1 MKRVNWMK
9 EHGYEVVGTTK
20 NTAMLCLGGT
30 KYSGLFK
37 KRVTDFV
44 ANDGVSYFKW
54 DGIQFSCSES
64 DHGHSVGIYS
74 RRSILESLI
83 DKCRAVR
90 EKNPKVFLNI
100 TSGTWLS
107 PWWVKYANQIW
118 MQGSDYGYA
127 DVPSISPRD
136 AAITYR
142 DFILYDDFTNNNW
155 WFPIANL
162 MTHGIIKGNLQ
173 MLGGQE
179 EPLDKF
185 TNEAFLY
192 FARGISM
199 WELYISP
206 DILTDGEW
214 DAMGQAMHWARDRF
228 PILSSTE
235 MVGGDPRKRETYGY
249 VHFNGKKGII
259 AARNPW
265 IEAKSLRVNL
275 LTAYGL
281 DADASSLVLE
291 RVYPSRWVSPKL
303 YKTGELLELPLGGY
317 ETAIYELY
325 PIAEAD
331 VPLLTGAMFDVVNT
345 QDGSSVL
352 SVYESS
358 HAAKLMN
365 PDQFKAS
372 SPFSDALKRMKSQ
385 PEPVEKR
392 SMGFVLGRATSELQ
406 ASFTLDQSVTE
417 ASLALLL
424 TPEKG
429 MRTKSQPTVLVS
441 MGGKLD
447 TAKCEKGE
455 GLSKWYVVKVPV
467 GEHDA
472 RIRIESM
479 GQNGKWNGQVSV
491 WMICKQKQQSVEV
504 AFSSNKPVNHRPMP
518 PKPFP
523 TGVVVK
529 NVKLGEAV
537 LKAK

>member
-1 MKRVNWMK
+1 
-9 EHGYEVVGTTK
+9 
-20 NTAMLCLGGT
+20 
-30 KYSGLFK
+30 
-37 KRVTDFV
+37 
-44 ANDGVSYFKW
+44 
-54 DGIQFSCSES
+54 
-64 DHGHSVGIYS
+64 
-74 RRSILESLI
+74 
-83 DKCRAVR
+83 
-90 EKNPKVFLNI
+90 
-100 TSGTWLS
+100 
-107 PWWVKYANQIW
+107 
-118 MQGSDYGYA
+118 
-127 DVPSISPRD
+127 
-136 AAITYR
+136 
-142 DFILYDDFTNNNW
+142 
-155 WFPIANL
+155 
-162 MTHGIIKGNLQ
+162 
-173 MLGGQE
+173 
-179 EPLDKF
+179 
-185 TNEAFLY
+185 
-192 FARGISM
+192 
-199 WELYISP
+199 
-206 DILTDGEW
+206 
-214 DAMGQAMHWARDRF
+214 
-228 PILSSTE
+228 
-235 MVGGDPRKRETYGY
+235 
-249 VHFNGKKGII
+249 
-259 AARNPW
+259 
-265 IEAKSLRVNL
+265 LRVNL

-303 YKTGELLELPLGGY
+303 YKAGELLELSLGGY

-372 SPFSDALKRMKSQ
+372 SPLSDALKRMKSQ

-429 MRTKSQPTVLVS
+429 MQTKSQPTVLVS

-455 GLSKWYVVKVPV
+455 GLSMWYVVKVPV

-479 GQNGKWNGQVSV
+479 GQNGKWNGQLSV
-491 WMICKQKQQSVEV
+491 WMICKQKQQSVDV